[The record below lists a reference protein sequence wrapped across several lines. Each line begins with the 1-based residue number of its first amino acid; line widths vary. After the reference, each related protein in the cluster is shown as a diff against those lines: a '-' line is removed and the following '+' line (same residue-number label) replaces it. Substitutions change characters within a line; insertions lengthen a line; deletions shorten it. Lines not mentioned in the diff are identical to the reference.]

1 MGKVYV
7 NECSN
12 SSAAQTWNV
21 MADGRIAL
29 EANSST
35 CNMPFK

>member
-12 SSAAQTWNV
+12 TSTAQTWNV

-29 EANSST
+29 EANSSKRHR
-35 CNMPFK
+35 PFF